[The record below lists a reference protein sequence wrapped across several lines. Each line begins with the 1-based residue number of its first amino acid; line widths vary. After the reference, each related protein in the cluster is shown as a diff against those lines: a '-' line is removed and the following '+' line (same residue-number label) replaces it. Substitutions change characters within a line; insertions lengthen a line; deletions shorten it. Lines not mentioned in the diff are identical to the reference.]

1 MANFNNRVLVVD
13 DEFEIAE
20 SLKHTLA
27 NAGVSESLSN
37 SSKALFGGESDE
49 KFSFVVEVALSS
61 SQAVEMVKTSLDNQ
75 GPFAVIFLDIRMPQ
89 EDGVRTAFKI
99 RELDPFV
106 EIVFMSAFSDYTKEQ
121 LENILGQNFPFLVKP
136 FKGIEAIETAKE
148 SLQKWNKK
156 VYGS

>member
-1 MANFNNRVLVVD
+1 MATFNSKVLIVD

-27 NAGVSESLSN
+27 NAGASESLGN
-37 SSKALFGGESDE
+37 SSKALFGVESE
-49 KFSFVVEVALSS
+49 AEISFFVEVALSGS
-61 SQAVEMVKTSLDNQ
+61 RAVEMVKTSLDNQ
-75 GPFAVIFLDIRMPQ
+75 SPFAVIFLDIRMPQ

-106 EIVFMSAFSDYTKEQ
+106 EIVFMSAFSDYTEEQ
-121 LENILGQNFPFLVKP
+121 LNKILGQSFPFLVKP
-136 FKGIEAIETAKE
+136 FKGVEAIETAKE
-148 SLQKWNKK
+148 SLKKWNKK